1 MNRTYNA
8 NIHGRVF
15 TIDEDAYN
23 LLQNYLG
30 QLRASFGSTA
40 EGSEIVDDIEARIS
54 ELFAEGDAI
63 NGCTIITIRD
73 VNRVIETM
81 GRPEDIS
88 DSPVQ
93 QGPSLASRA
102 ASRAAEF
109 FSQSFP
115 TRKRL
120 FRNMQNRVFGGVFG
134 GLAAYLGWDAT
145 IMRIG
150 YAALACFTYFWPL
163 TIVYLVAWMV
173 IPPARTTRQ
182 ILEMYGEPVNLDTVG
197 QTILRNQTT
206 PPPYPGSSANER
218 RAAELQQADKSD
230 FFSTLVSVLAKVCMA
245 FLGIISGSVTL
256 ATGGAFLAITG
267 VAIGAIFNP
276 DLLTEF
282 TQAPQ
287 IVSAPILSITFCAVV
302 LLGIFIPAMALTWG
316 ACCVIFNAPSAGR
329 KTIIS
334 LILIEMLLIIIGV
347 VLGSTIVGLMA

>member
-30 QLRASFGSTA
+30 QLRASFGNMT
-40 EGSEIVDDIEARIS
+40 EGAEIVDDIEARIS
-54 ELFAEGDAI
+54 ELFAENDTV
-63 NGCTIITIRD
+63 NGCSIITIRD

-88 DSPVQ
+88 DSPAQ
-93 QGPSLASRA
+93 EEPSLASRA

-115 TRKRL
+115 LRKRL

-145 IMRIG
+145 LMRIG

-163 TIVYLVAWMV
+163 TIVYLIAWMV

-182 ILEMYGEPVNLDTVG
+182 ILEMYGEPVTLDTVG

-206 PPPYPGSSANER
+206 PPPSPGTR
-218 RAAELQQADKSD
+218 PDDQRAAELQQANKSD

-245 FLGIISGSVTL
+245 FVGLIACVVAL
-256 ATGGAFLAITG
+256 ATGGAFLGITG

-276 DLLTEF
+276 TLLTHF
-282 TQAPQ
+282 STAPQ
-287 IVSAPILSITFCAVV
+287 LMAAPFLSLTLAAVA
-302 LLGIFIPAMALTWG
+302 LLGIFIPSMALTWS
-316 ACCVIFNAPSAGR
+316 ACCVIFNAPGAGR
-329 KTIIS
+329 KTIVS

-347 VLGSTIVGLMA
+347 ILGTTIIGVMA